1 VSTPVVFQYQRALD
15 EFRREGREPPLLK
28 RMSELISL
36 LDLTATLNSTLS
48 GREILDAA
56 LLIVMG
62 ELQVS
67 RGALYVR
74 EAEKG
79 FELRSSRGLPAEVSG
94 TLEADEF
101 PTTPFE
107 PGPSPEAFRE
117 MGIALICPVRKGD
130 RTIALICLGP
140 RAGDRTFGT
149 EERGFLQSLAAC
161 AATPIE
167 NGLMYDE
174 LHRVNQSLSVKVFQ
188 LNNLFDIG
196 RELTSSLDEEA
207 IKRLVITTVMGHF
220 LAPRGALYVLGPNG
234 LELAHVRGLR
244 PDEAPVDMLA
254 EATPQAVELSGPC
267 RVVDLPECP
276 LRAGLMAARF
286 GLVVPLT
293 TGERGVCGLLAV
305 GERASG
311 VPFGED
317 DFDYAQAVAR
327 QAQAALEGARLHR
340 VALEKERQ
348 DRELQIAQE
357 IQRSLFPRERPRLE
371 GFEIAAESRPCHQ
384 VGGDYYDFIPL
395 EGGRM
400 ALVVAD
406 VSGKGTPASLVMASV
421 HASLRATA
429 GTDSPGVLLGRLNRF
444 VCASTMESKYVTLFY
459 AEIDPVSR
467 RLRYV
472 NAGHIPP
479 CLVRASG
486 EGERLR
492 AGGPVIGLLEEA
504 VYEEGEVTL
513 EAGDLL
519 AVVTDGVTEAL
530 TTGEEEFGD
539 ERVCETLQGA
549 EGSAESAL
557 RGLVQAVEDWTG
569 PAEGFGDDLTALIMR
584 AK

>member
-1 VSTPVVFQYQRALD
+1 MSTPVVFQYQQALD

-48 GREILDAA
+48 ARDILDAA

-74 EAEKG
+74 DKEG
-79 FELRSSRGLPAEVSG
+79 PFLLRSGRGLP
-94 TLEADEF
+94 
-101 PTTPFE
+101 
-107 PGPSPEAFRE
+107 PEAPE
-117 MGIALICPVRKGD
+117 TLTPEEVPEHSVPAGAASEALGDLGLALVCPVRKAD
-130 RTIALICLGP
+130 RTIALLCLGP
-140 RAGDRTFGT
+140 RPEGREFGP
-149 EERGFLQSLAAC
+149 EERGFLKSLAAC

-220 LAPRGALYVLGPNG
+220 LASRGALYLMGPRG
-234 LELAHVRGLR
+234 LDLAHVRGLR
-244 PDEAPVDMLA
+244 PDEASAGLPPEAKGPAA
-254 EATPQAVELSGPC
+254 ELQGPC

-276 LRAGLMAARF
+276 LRAGLAEARF

-293 TGERGVCGLLAV
+293 AGDRVSGLLAV
-305 GERASG
+305 GEKASG
-311 VPFGED
+311 LPFRDED
-317 DFDYAQAVAR
+317 FEYAHALAR
-327 QAQAALEGARLHR
+327 QTQAALEGARLHQ

-357 IQRSLFPRERPRLE
+357 IQRSLFPRSRPTLD
-371 GFEIAAESRPCHQ
+371 GFEIAAESQPCHQ

-400 ALVVAD
+400 AVVVAD
-406 VSGKGTPASLVMASV
+406 VSGKGTPASILMASV

-429 GTDSPGVLLGRLNRF
+429 GTASPAVLLGRLNRF
-444 VCASTMESKYVTLFY
+444 LCASTQDSKYVTLFY

-479 CLVRASG
+479 CLVRAGG
-486 EGERLR
+486 EVERLR
-492 AGGPVIGLLEEA
+492 TGGPVIGMLDEA
-504 VYEEGEVTL
+504 IYDEDEVQMGS
-513 EAGDLL
+513 GDLL

-530 TTGEEEFGD
+530 SPEEEEFGD
-539 ERVCETLQGA
+539 VGVCETLQGA
-549 EGSAESAL
+549 EGSAEGAL
-557 RGLVQAVEDWTG
+557 RLLVQAVETWTG
-569 PAEGFGDDLTALIMR
+569 PADGFGDDLTALIMR